1 MNEENIIAKIVE
13 KSGKAK
19 EEIDILIEQKKQE
32 LGNLVS
38 REGAVAIVAGHFEVD
53 IKNGKDEEVVIEDAP
68 STDTASQVEDMNLDD
83 LGKKYIK
90 SPKVGEEVEFVLKK
104 IQKNRDIDATDKDGK
119 KFKTNLTSV
128 DYKIDYI
135 SSEDEAF
142 SPKSWE
148 VVGKMNAICKKL
160 KKIEGVELKVSHIKD
175 GMVNKDGDNYAVK
188 TKIDGAWKELDRK
201 TQQWV

>member
-148 VVGKMNAICKKL
+148 VVGKVNGICKKL
-160 KKIEGVELKVSHIKD
+160 KKIEGIELKVSHIKD
-175 GMVNKDGDNYAVK
+175 GMVNKDGDNYKVA